1 MKVAGKSNMHDEL
14 RKLPSVE
21 KVLQHAKV
29 RAAVTRNG
37 HLLAVDAVRQV
48 LDDARRDIEGGQ
60 PCPALE
66 TLLERV
72 LAQLAT
78 SGNPTLR
85 RAINATGV
93 VIHTNLGRAPLS
105 AETRAAMDLVG
116 QGYSNLE
123 YDLATGSR
131 GSRYA
136 HAEDL
141 LKRLSGAGGGILVN
155 NNAGAILLVLTAIAR
170 GRKVIISRGQLV
182 EIGGGFRIPE
192 VMLQS
197 GVQLVEVGTTNRTH
211 VGDYESAIDEE
222 VALLMHVHYSNFKVL
237 GFAQQVSLGEL
248 VDIANRHGLL
258 VIEDLGSGCLLDTS
272 SFGLVHEP
280 TVQEAVAEGADLVC
294 FSGDKL
300 LGGPQAGIVVGRADL
315 IAALKRHPLS
325 RALRVDK
332 TTIAGVQA
340 TLLHY
345 LRQEATE
352 KVPVWQMISLS
363 LEEIQQRAAAWG
375 DHLKDRGVRAEV
387 IAGLSTVGG
396 GSLPGETLP
405 TRLVALDM
413 AAPNR
418 FAQRLR
424 TGDPPV
430 VGRIEGGQFVLDPRT
445 VLPGEEQDLLSAVEG
460 ALQSQAQD

>member
-1 MKVAGKSNMHDEL
+1 MHDEL

-21 KVLQHAKV
+21 KVLQHAGV
-29 RAAVTRNG
+29 QAAITKNG
-37 HLLAVDAVRQV
+37 RLLAVDVVRQV
-48 LDDARRDIEGGQ
+48 LDEARREIEAGQ
-60 PCPALE
+60 PCPTAE
-66 TLLERV
+66 TLLDRV
-72 LAQLAT
+72 LADLAT

-85 RAINATGV
+85 RTINATGV
-93 VIHTNLGRAPLS
+93 IIHTNLGRAPLS
-105 AETRAAMDLVG
+105 EEARAAMDLAG
-116 QGYSNLE
+116 RGYSNLE

-141 LKRLSGAGGGILVN
+141 LTRLTGAGAGIVVN

-170 GRKVIISRGQLV
+170 GRKVIISRGELV

-197 GVQLVEVGTTNRTH
+197 GVELVEVGTTNRTH
-211 VGDYESAIDEE
+211 VGDYESAIDEG
-222 VALLMHVHYSNFKVL
+222 VALLMHVHYSNFRVL

-248 VDIANRHGLL
+248 VDIASRHGLF
-258 VIEDLGSGCLLDTS
+258 VVEDLGSGCLLDTS
-272 SFGLVHEP
+272 SFGLAHEP

-332 TTIAGVQA
+332 TTIAGLQA

-363 LEEIQQRAAAWG
+363 VEEIEERAAAWR
-375 DHLKDRGVRAEV
+375 DRLKASGVEAEV
-387 IAGLSTVGG
+387 IPGLSTVGG

-405 TRLVALDM
+405 TRVVALRV
-413 AAPNR
+413 AAPDGLAR
-418 FAQRLR
+418 RLR

-430 VGRIEGGQFVLDPRT
+430 VGRIEGGQFILDPRT
-445 VLPGEEQDLLSAVEG
+445 VLPGEGEDLLSALEE
-460 ALQSQAQD
+460 ALESQAQN

>member
-1 MKVAGKSNMHDEL
+1 MHDEL

-21 KVLQHAKV
+21 RVLQDAQVQAAIAK
-29 RAAVTRNG
+29 NG
-37 HLLAVDAVRQV
+37 RLLAVDIVRQV
-48 LDDARRDIEGGQ
+48 LDEARHEIEGGQ
-60 PCPALE
+60 PCPSLE
-66 TLLERV
+66 KLLDRV
-72 LAQLAT
+72 LTDLAT
-78 SGNPTLR
+78 SGQPTLR

-93 VIHTNLGRAPLS
+93 IVHTNLGRAPLS
-105 AETRAAMDLVG
+105 EEARAAMDLVA

-131 GSRYA
+131 GSRHA
-136 HAEDL
+136 HAEEL
-141 LKRLSGAGGGILVN
+141 LRRLTGAGGGLLVN
-155 NNAGAILLVLTAIAR
+155 NNAGAILLVLTALAR

-197 GVQLVEVGTTNRTH
+197 GAQLVEVGTTNRTH

-248 VDIANRHGLL
+248 VDIASQHGLL

-272 SFGLVHEP
+272 PFGLAHEP
-280 TVQEAVAEGADLVC
+280 TVQEAIAEGADLVC

-332 TTIAGVQA
+332 TTIAGLQA
-340 TLLHY
+340 TLLHH

-363 LEEIQQRAAAWG
+363 LEEIQERAAAWR
-375 DHLKDRGVRAEV
+375 DRFEGWGVEAEV
-387 IAGLSTVGG
+387 IPGLSTVGG

-405 TRLVALDM
+405 TRLVAVRV
-413 AAPNR
+413 AAPDR
-418 FAQRLR
+418 LAQRLR

-430 VGRIEGGQFVLDPRT
+430 VGRIEGGQFILDPRT
-445 VLPGEEQDLLSAVEG
+445 VLPGEGQDLLSAVEQ
-460 ALQSQAQD
+460 ALLRQAQD